1 MVGSYLY
8 FVNLEDLKDIVK
20 EAGLD
25 IFDIEKFEFTEKNMT
40 KLDSWYH
47 MVLRKYS

>member
-20 EAGLD
+20 EAGFD
-25 IFDIEKFEFTEKNMT
+25 IFDIEKFEFKKKNMT
-40 KLDSWYH
+40 KLDS
-47 MVLRKYS
+47 